1 MSWETV
7 IGLEVHVQANTRS
20 KAFCG
25 CATDFGAEPNS
36 QTCPVCL
43 GMPGQLPMLN
53 KEAVDK
59 TVLTG
64 LAIDATI
71 NLESR
76 FDRKNY
82 FYPDLPKGYQIS
94 QFAIP
99 VVERGYLDI
108 PVGEGEKRIG
118 ITRIHMEEDAGKSL
132 HEGLDGVSH
141 IDLNRSGVPLMEIVS
156 EPDMR
161 SADEAV
167 AYLKQLHQLV
177 RFLGVSDADMEKGQ
191 FRCDANVSVRRT
203 GEPLGTRAE
212 LKNLNSFRF
221 IKQAIEYEVA
231 RQIELI
237 EDGGEVV
244 QETRLFDSAK
254 GESRPMRSKEEAHD
268 YRYFPDPDL
277 PPLRLSA
284 SEVEAIRTLAKLRGD
299 GPVHVAHVTC
309 VEALDTVP
317 QGVTTEATPHHLFL
331 DYTRPLKAFGKVNP
345 PLRGPADRQALWDA
359 FAAGRI
365 DIAAT
370 DHAPHTREE
379 KEEPFDEA
387 PSGLPG
393 VATSLPLL
401 LRQVR
406 AEALSLERFVEAT
419 AARPAE
425 ILGVP
430 KGRIEVGRDADLIV
444 VDAREVVRITPRRVR
459 YKCGWTPFEGM
470 EGVFPRT
477 VYLRGERIVE
487 DGEPIAEGLGQPLAP
502 RPPD

>member
-7 IGLEVHVQANTRS
+7 IGLEVHVQVNTRS

-25 CATDFGAEPNS
+25 CATDFGAEPNT

-43 GMPGQLPMLN
+43 GMPGQLPVLN

-99 VVERGYLDI
+99 VVERGHLDI
-108 PVGEGEKRIG
+108 PTPDGEKRIG

-191 FRCDANVSVRRT
+191 FRCDANVSVRSP
-203 GEPLGTRAE
+203 GEPFGTRAE

-221 IKQAIEYEVA
+221 IKQAIEYEVT

-237 EDGGEVV
+237 EDGGKVM
-244 QETRLFDSAK
+244 QETRLYDSAK
-254 GESRPMRSKEEAHD
+254 GETRSMRGKEEAHD

-277 PPLRLSA
+277 PPLRLSQF
-284 SEVEAIRTLAKLRGD
+284 EVEAIRAGMPELPGQMRRRFEAEYGLSPYDADVLSTTRELAGYYEALVGAHAADPKRCANWLANELLGRLKERGIDISDSIVTPHLLAGLLDRIADNTVSGKLAKDVLDAMLDSGKD
-299 GPVHVAHVTC
+299 A
-309 VEALDTVP
+309 DTV
-317 QGVTTEATPHHLFL
+317 
-331 DYTRPLKAFGKVNP
+331 
-345 PLRGPADRQALWDA
+345 
-359 FAAGRI
+359 I
-365 DIAAT
+365 D
-370 DHAPHTREE
+370 E
-379 KEEPFDEA
+379 K
-387 PSGLPG
+387 GM
-393 VATSLPLL
+393 
-401 LRQVR
+401 RQVTDTG
-406 AEALSLERFVEAT
+406 A
-419 AARPAE
+419 
-425 ILGVP
+425 I
-430 KGRIEVGRDADLIV
+430 DAVI
-444 VDAREVVRITPRRVR
+444 REVMASNEAQVAQYRAGKDKLIGFFVGQVMKASRGKANPELVNAR
-459 YKCGWTPFEGM
+459 
-470 EGVFPRT
+470 
-477 VYLRGERIVE
+477 LRELLKG
-487 DGEPIAEGLGQPLAP
+487 
-502 RPPD
+502 

>member
-7 IGLEVHVQANTRS
+7 IGLEVHVQVNTRS

-43 GMPGQLPMLN
+43 GMPGQLPVLN

-99 VVERGYLDI
+99 VVERGHLDI
-108 PVGEGEKRIG
+108 PTPDGEKRIG

-191 FRCDANVSVRRT
+191 FRCDANVSVRRA
-203 GEPLGTRAE
+203 GEPFGTRVE

-221 IKQAIEYEVA
+221 IKQAIEYEAA
-231 RQIELI
+231 RQVECI
-237 EDGGEVV
+237 EDGGEIV

-277 PPLRLSA
+277 PPLRLSQ
-284 SEVEAIRTLAKLRGD
+284 SEVEAIRDGMPELPGQMRRRFEDEYGLSPYDADVLSTTRELAGYYEALVGAHASDPKRCANWLANELLGRLKERGIDISESVVTPQLLAGLLDRIADNTVSGKLAKD
-299 GPVHVAHVTC
+299 V
-309 VEALDTVP
+309 LD
-317 QGVTTEATPHHLFL
+317 AML
-331 DYTRPLKAFGKVNP
+331 D
-345 PLRGPADRQALWDA
+345 
-359 FAAGRI
+359 
-365 DIAAT
+365 
-370 DHAPHTREE
+370 
-379 KEEPFDEA
+379 
-387 PSGLPG
+387 S
-393 VATSLPLL
+393 
-401 LRQVR
+401 
-406 AEALSLERFVEAT
+406 
-419 AARPAE
+419 
-425 ILGVP
+425 
-430 KGRIEVGRDADLIV
+430 GRDADAVIDEKGMRQV
-444 VDAREVVRITPRRVR
+444 TDTGAIDAVIREVMAANEAQVAEYRAGKDRLLGFFVGQVMKASRGKANPELVNAR
-459 YKCGWTPFEGM
+459 
-470 EGVFPRT
+470 
-477 VYLRGERIVE
+477 LRELLK
-487 DGEPIAEGLGQPLAP
+487 A
-502 RPPD
+502 